1 MIVHLVPGLPVCLAR
16 FTDVGLEEGSNSIA
30 DERVQGLVG
39 RILTQSQH
47 AHLGRYGLVS
57 VNHSSPLDESQAE
70 KQSCKMS

>member
-16 FTDVGLEEGSNSIA
+16 FTDVGLEEGSDGIA
-30 DERVQGLVG
+30 DERVQGLIR

-57 VNHSSPLDESQAE
+57 VNHSSPLDESQTE
-70 KQSCKMS
+70 KQSWKM